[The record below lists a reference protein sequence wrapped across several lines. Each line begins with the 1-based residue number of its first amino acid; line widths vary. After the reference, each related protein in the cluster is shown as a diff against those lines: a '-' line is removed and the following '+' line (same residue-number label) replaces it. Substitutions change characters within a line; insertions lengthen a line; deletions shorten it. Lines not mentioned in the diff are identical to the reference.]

1 MDTATSGDADQ
12 SPTEG
17 SKAAPPAR
25 DVEARVAA
33 LRAEFPSWTITPHDT
48 PPLYRAIKEGGD
60 EKGIILGAGS
70 YAALWNHLARQDDAD
85 CERAMLAL
93 RTALEKHGARIVKHD
108 VSLVVKTRTGV
119 ARSVGA
125 LRGRFVWD
133 SGLDLGPTGAVDEVA
148 VKIARLLGLEL
159 HPQLSVLA
167 RRMGVRGY
175 TVDMGAPEITVATAV
190 GVSPPRAV
198 RITCEPRP
206 TDEDR
211 DWFWTHWGD
220 ALAEAGD
227 ITGAEV
233 ALVGLLA
240 ARP

>member
-17 SKAAPPAR
+17 SKAAPPPR
-25 DVEARVAA
+25 DLEARVAA
-33 LRAEFPSWTITPHDT
+33 LRAEFPGWTITPHDT
-48 PPLYRAIKEGGD
+48 PPLYRAVKEGD
-60 EKGIILGAGS
+60 DKGFILGAGS

-93 RTALEKHGARIVKHD
+93 RAALEKHGARIVKHD

-119 ARSVGA
+119 ARSVGV

-133 SGLDLGPTGAVDEVA
+133 SGLDLGPTGAVDEVT
-148 VKIARLLGLEL
+148 VKIVRLLGLEL

-175 TVDMGAPEITVATAV
+175 TVDIGAPEITVTTAV
-190 GVSPPRAV
+190 GVSPPLAV

-220 ALAEAGD
+220 PIAEAGD
-227 ITGAEV
+227 ITAAEV

-240 ARP
+240 DRP

>member
-1 MDTATSGDADQ
+1 MPSL
-12 SPTEG
+12 PF
-17 SKAAPPAR
+17 
-25 DVEARVAA
+25 
-33 LRAEFPSWTITPHDT
+33 RAV
-48 PPLYRAIKEGGD
+48 REGGG
-60 EKGIILGAGS
+60 EKTIILGAGS
-70 YAALWNHLARQDDAD
+70 ADALWNLLSQQDAA
-85 CERAMLAL
+85 ESGRALLAL
-93 RTALEKHGARIVKHD
+93 GKALVERGATVIEHGGSIVTR
-108 VSLVVKTRTGV
+108 TRTGV

-133 SGLDLGPTGAVDEVA
+133 SGLDLGPTGDVGEVA
-148 VKIARLLGLEL
+148 GKIVRLLGLEP
-159 HPQLSVLA
+159 HPQMSVLA

-175 TVDMGAPEITVATAV
+175 AVDISASEITVTTPL

-198 RITCEPRP
+198 RVTCEPRP

-240 ARP
+240 AQP